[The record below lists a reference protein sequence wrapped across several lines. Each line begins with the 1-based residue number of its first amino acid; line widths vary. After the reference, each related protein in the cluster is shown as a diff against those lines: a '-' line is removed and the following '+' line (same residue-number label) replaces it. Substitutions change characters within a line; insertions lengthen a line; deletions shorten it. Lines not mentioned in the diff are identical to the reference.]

1 MKNLQG
7 GVILP
12 KLRNIFFLGC
22 KEIRGLARD
31 PLMMGLILYT
41 FTIAIY
47 VAATATPDSLSN
59 AAIAIVDEDDSQLS
73 KRLADSFFP
82 PMFLFPDRLVLP
94 EVDPAMDRG
103 DYTFVL
109 VIPPRFQQDVL
120 AGMQPEIQLNVDA
133 TRMSQAFTG
142 SGYIQQIV
150 LTEIRKFID
159 ANSKSAISPAQIVVR
174 NRFNPNLTRS
184 WFGAV
189 VELINNITMLSIIL
203 TGAALIREREHGTL
217 EHLLVMPVTPFEIM
231 VSKVWSMGMI
241 VMIATAVSL
250 FFVIQGFMQ
259 VPVTG
264 SIALFM
270 LGTALHLFATTS
282 MGIFLASAARNMP
295 QFGMLLILVLL
306 PMQMLSGG
314 ITPRESMPVAVQ
326 WFMQLAPTTHFVE
339 FSQAILYRGAGM
351 EVVWMPFMLLAII
364 GLVLFLISLALF
376 RKTVA
381 QVS

>member
-1 MKNLQG
+1 MKNLQAG
-7 GVILP
+7 AILP

-109 VIPPRFQQDVL
+109 VIPPKFQQDVL

-142 SGYIQQIV
+142 SGYIQQIA

-159 ANSKSAISPAQIVVR
+159 ANSESATSPAEIVVR

-241 VMIATAVSL
+241 VMIATGISL
-250 FFVIQGFMQ
+250 LFVIQGFMQ

-264 SIALFM
+264 SVALFM